1 MEVDRDASAASYRGQ
16 VARAFEVLA
25 EGLAPFVDARMAATY
40 PDDDW
45 ILLAANKLG
54 KRPDVLVSLSDPH
67 FQLEVINRWWGPAFA
82 PAFPPAQASGIRVT
96 VADLRTARNHWAH
109 PDEDHPFDFDYAL
122 RVHHEAEEI
131 LRAIHSP

>member
-1 MEVDRDASAASYRGQ
+1 MEGDRDGGSQSYRGH

-40 PDDDW
+40 PEDDW
-45 ILLAANKLG
+45 ILMAANKLG

-82 PAFPPAQASGIRVT
+82 PAFPPAMATGLRQIIT
-96 VADLRTARNHWAH
+96 DLRTARNHWA
-109 PDEDHPFDFDYAL
+109 
-122 RVHHEAEEI
+122 
-131 LRAIHSP
+131 